1 MQKYYKLN
9 AESQTAWF
17 KDAIKEFLYNCIM
30 WQNIWLNVAE
40 YANKSK
46 FLLIKQLYGFLTDKN
61 SSHRRNEG
69 KDQSKKEK

>member
-1 MQKYYKLN
+1 M
-9 AESQTAWF
+9 
-17 KDAIKEFLYNCIM
+17 C
-30 WQNIWLNVAE
+30 QNIWLNVAE
-40 YANKSK
+40 YANKSE